1 MPSVSHSE
9 VDSFLLCRRKH
20 YYGYTLG
27 LQRIQESMSLSIG
40 SAVHKILE
48 AYYKT
53 ILVAGDDWT
62 LQKKAMPKA
71 LEAAKATYEELNW
84 KDESDRHVR
93 LSDLMFTWYFPN
105 EPFVTEGW
113 RILAVEKEFL
123 LEYDST
129 NELRYP
135 FVVDLIAL
143 DPNGKTVVIDHKTT
157 WDFYTSEA
165 SDLQPQIPKYIG
177 ALRALNYK
185 IDYGLYNELR
195 TRKIQGTKKKDGTYP
210 GPTLDQM
217 IGRLEL
223 KPNGTRVATTFL
235 EQIEAS
241 REIQELKQL
250 SIPEQSRK
258 AFRVANKMVCQS
270 CSFRDLC
277 STELMGG
284 NTELLLKT
292 EYKIRER
299 RDFVEV
305 SEEAE

>member
-1 MPSVSHSE
+1 MPVN
-9 VDSFLLCRRKH
+9 F
-20 YYGYTLG
+20 
-27 LQRIQESMSLSIG
+27 
-40 SAVHKILE
+40 
-48 AYYKT
+48 
-53 ILVAGDDWT
+53 
-62 LQKKAMPKA
+62 
-71 LEAAKATYEELNW
+71 
-84 KDESDRHVR
+84 HVR
-93 LSDLMFTWYFPN
+93 SI
-105 EPFVTEGW
+105 VTEGW